1 MKPRLI
7 HFVTFG
13 LAIFAMCGATLAIGA
28 IADIGHGRIS
38 PGDIRRIVEEIEPV
52 DDNSQVVVQIATGI
66 GIKQVAEPN
75 MVVTE
80 TRSTIER
87 AEPVVNNWLIA
98 LATALACLFVLAGAA
113 FANSLPEWPFG
124 NTTR

>member
-7 HFVTFG
+7 HFVTFA
-13 LAIFAMCGATLAIGA
+13 LAISAMCGAALAIGV
-28 IADIGHGRIS
+28 IADVGHGRMS
-38 PGDIRRIVEEIEPV
+38 AGDIRRIVEEIEPV
-52 DDNSQVVVQIATGI
+52 NDNSQVVVQIATGI

-80 TRSTIER
+80 TRSTVER

-98 LATALACLFVLAGAA
+98 LATALSCLFVLAGAA
-113 FANSLPEWPFG
+113 VANTLPDWLF
-124 NTTR
+124 TR

>member
-13 LAIFAMCGATLAIGA
+13 LAIFAMCGAALAIGV
-28 IADIGHGRIS
+28 IADIGNGKMS
-38 PGDIRRIVEEIEPV
+38 AGDIRRIVEEIEPV
-52 DDNSQVVVQIATGI
+52 SDNSQVVVQIATGI

-80 TRSTIER
+80 TRSTVER
-87 AEPVVNNWLIA
+87 AEPMPNVLLQA
-98 LATALACLFVLAGAA
+98 LATALACVFLLVGCAV
-113 FANSLPEWPFG
+113 ANTLPDWPF
-124 NTTR
+124 TR

>member
-13 LAIFAMCGATLAIGA
+13 LAIFAMCGAALAIGA
-28 IADIGHGRIS
+28 IADIGHGRMS
-38 PGDIRRIVEEIEPV
+38 AGDIRHIVEEIKPV

-87 AEPVVNNWLIA
+87 AEPRPNVLLQA
-98 LATALACLFVLAGAA
+98 LATALACIFLLAGCAV
-113 FANSLPEWPFG
+113 ANTLPEWPFG
-124 NTTR
+124 GR

>member
-7 HFVTFG
+7 HFVTFA
-13 LAIFAMCGATLAIGA
+13 LAISAMCGAALAIGV
-28 IADIGHGRIS
+28 IADVGHGRMS
-38 PGDIRRIVEEIEPV
+38 AGDIRRIVEEIEPV
-52 DDNSQVVVQIATGI
+52 NDNSQVVVQIATGI

-87 AEPVVNNWLIA
+87 AEPMPNVLLQA
-98 LATALACLFVLAGAA
+98 LATALACVFLLVGCAV
-113 FANSLPEWPFG
+113 ANTLPDWPF
-124 NTTR
+124 TR

>member
-13 LAIFAMCGATLAIGA
+13 LAIVAMCVVALAIGV
-28 IADIGHGRIS
+28 IADIGHGRLS
-38 PGDIRRIVEEIEPV
+38 AGDIRRIVEEIEPV

-66 GIKQVAEPN
+66 GIRQSAEPN

-87 AEPVVNNWLIA
+87 AEPRPNVLLVA
-98 LATALACLFVLAGAA
+98 LATALGCIFVLVCVAV
-113 FANSLPEWPFG
+113 ANTFPTWPFD
-124 NTTR
+124 RR